1 MPPAPPPP
9 PVPPPQPQPISNLTH
24 LNKSKAALPDFF
36 LAALSLFA
44 FLSSSSSSSKS
55 FKFPAFSI
63 QLNPRRFFKIPSISM
78 EFPNSNSKS
87 LTFTSPQ
94 SLSEWLQ
101 PRLPSHSFA
110 SWGVIPGTKN
120 LHNLWLEISQ
130 GETSLADSNPPIR
143 TLHVLSL
150 RIIDNHHRLLL
161 ESHQQLSDGT
171 LRNRNRPLS
180 EKMKPNETPESAVY
194 RAVQEELGSILGDS
208 DYSQLVRI
216 VPDSY
221 RLKIEERDSVSY
233 PGLSASYVLHSMDV
247 WVEGLPDGDFC
258 TVEEE
263 EYVNSEDTNIAD
275 HAVSVKKHFWKW
287 DVAELAE
294 YLAEEKRV

>member
-1 MPPAPPPP
+1 MPSAPA
-9 PVPPPQPQPISNLTH
+9 PVPPPQPFSNLAH
-24 LNKSKAALPDFF
+24 LNKSTALPDFF
-36 LAALSLFA
+36 LAALSLFV
-44 FLSSSSSSSKS
+44 FFSSSSSSKS

-63 QLNPRRFFKIPSISM
+63 QLNPRRFLKIPSNSM
-78 EFPNSNSKS
+78 PLSQFPNSKSLS

-94 SLSEWLQ
+94 SLSEWLK
-101 PRLPSHSFA
+101 PRLPSDSFA
-110 SWGVIPGTKN
+110 SWGVNPGTKN
-120 LHNLWLEISQ
+120 VHNLWLEISQ

-150 RIIDNHHRLLL
+150 RILDNHHRVLV

-194 RAVQEELGSILGDS
+194 RAVKEELGSIIGDS
-208 DYSQLVRI
+208 DCSQIVRI

-221 RLKIEERDSVSY
+221 KMKIEERNSVSY
-233 PGLSASYVLHSMDV
+233 PGLPACYVLHSMDV
-247 WVEGLPDGDFC
+247 WVEGLPEGEFC

-263 EYVNSEDTNIAD
+263 EYGNSEETSIAD
-275 HAVSVKKHFWKW
+275 QAVSVKKHFWKW
-287 DVAELAE
+287 SGKCE
-294 YLAEEKRV
+294 